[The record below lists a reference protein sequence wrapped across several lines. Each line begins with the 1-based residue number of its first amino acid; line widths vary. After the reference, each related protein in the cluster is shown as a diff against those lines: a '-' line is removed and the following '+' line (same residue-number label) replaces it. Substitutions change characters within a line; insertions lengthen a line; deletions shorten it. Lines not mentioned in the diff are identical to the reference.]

1 MSALSPLSG
10 VKRKSDLGAD
20 RSPFDPERTF
30 GLPQTTPCVDCS
42 KVSVPAKERGI
53 PRAVSALSSQRRP
66 DWLRLSFLADFCTG
80 VFSSMK
86 EASRSKA
93 IEVAAI
99 PASALDRRGKPHGP
113 FRRLLRA
120 FIHFFSYHV
129 ILSRRS
135 VRTIPA
141 AGFRLSVPP
150 TVFHPR
156 FFLSSE
162 YFAEFIDRLD
172 LSGKSVAD
180 IGTGSGILALAAAR
194 AGATNVLAL
203 DINPNAAR
211 SARENAQANG
221 FGNCVTAVCANLLDS
236 LAPRPL
242 FDVILSSPPKH
253 AGEPRDLADRGW
265 HAGPQ
270 YRDLAALFE
279 QAHER
284 LKPGGSIYVMLSSDS
299 DLDLLGQ
306 LINKAGLRARLVYER
321 SFYIESMILYELRPA
336 AQHAVAL

>member
-1 MSALSPLSG
+1 
-10 VKRKSDLGAD
+10 
-20 RSPFDPERTF
+20 
-30 GLPQTTPCVDCS
+30 
-42 KVSVPAKERGI
+42 
-53 PRAVSALSSQRRP
+53 
-66 DWLRLSFLADFCTG
+66 
-80 VFSSMK
+80 MK

-236 LAPRPL
+236 LAPWPL

-299 DLDLLGQ
+299 DLDLLGR